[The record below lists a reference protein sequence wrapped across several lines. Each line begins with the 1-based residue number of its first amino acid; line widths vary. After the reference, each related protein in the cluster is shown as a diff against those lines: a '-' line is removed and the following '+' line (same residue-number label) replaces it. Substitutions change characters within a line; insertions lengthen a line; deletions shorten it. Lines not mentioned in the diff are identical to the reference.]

1 MFRFLVWP
9 MSARLARLLAIAA
22 LAASGPAGAQPAPS
36 FQSRCGELRQAMAGL
51 RGREETELVT
61 IEVVGP
67 LELVHTETGLVY
79 LGLCGPPHPRVLC
92 VTYETNGRKVGDRV
106 VVAGS
111 IVPRGPDFI
120 QLDPC
125 LHRLPEPEDKP

>member
-1 MFRFLVWP
+1 MP
-9 MSARLARLLAIAA
+9 ARIISLLA
-22 LAASGPAGAQPAPS
+22 LATLACANAAGAQPAPS
-36 FQSRCGELRQAMAGL
+36 FQARCGELRQAMAGL

-67 LELVHTETGLVY
+67 LELVHSESGLVY

-92 VTYETNGRKVGDRV
+92 ITYETNGRKAGDRV

-120 QLDPC
+120 LLDPC
-125 LHRLPEPEDKP
+125 LHRLPDREDKQ